1 MIIWN
6 TGVLERLLL
15 ANMLEQVAISE
26 DRKKQWRNI
35 MEIANLKS
43 KVSKNCILLD
53 LLIVELLLCVL
64 SSNNKMHSAVFGS
77 LISTILSFLC
87 WSMLIITFVQ
97 IDLSFIINY
106 NAMCSFVF
114 CNINHTL
121 RIQLSQNCIWHNITF
136 HYKIDYVANLIENRS
151 NVSNM

>member
-35 MEIANLKS
+35 METANLKS
-43 KVSKNCILLD
+43 KVSKNCIFHYSLL
-53 LLIVELLLCVL
+53 VELLLYVL
-64 SSNNKMHSAVFGS
+64 SINNKMHSAVFGS
-77 LISTILSFLC
+77 LISTICNFIC

-121 RIQLSQNCIWHNITF
+121 RIQLSQNCIWQDITF